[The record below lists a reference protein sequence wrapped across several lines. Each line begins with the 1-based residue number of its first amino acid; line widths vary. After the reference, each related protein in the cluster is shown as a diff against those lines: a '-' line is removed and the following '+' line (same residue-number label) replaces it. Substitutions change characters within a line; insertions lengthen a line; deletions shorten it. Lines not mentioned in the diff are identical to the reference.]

1 MAEHL
6 GTWVYCVTRQLRDE
20 HLALLTGVDRE
31 PVRSVK
37 GPDLAAV
44 VGSVDLQEFGEEP
57 LRRNLENLSWLDN
70 CARSHHRVI
79 QAVARSGPVVPMRLA
94 VVFHDDTRVGTMLE
108 ERTDDLASAL
118 SRIDGRAEWGV
129 KAFSDA
135 GASEEG
141 SDTAS
146 DELDRGP
153 GTAYLR
159 RRRAQ
164 LSAHERAR
172 NAAAM
177 GAEAV
182 HKALSAI
189 SDAASRHP
197 PQDERLRGD
206 PSWMILNGAYLVED
220 NRVDQFVETA
230 RALDDEHPGLRLEL
244 TGPWP
249 PYSFATVEE
258 RGF

>member
-1 MAEHL
+1 
-6 GTWVYCVTRQLRDE
+6 
-20 HLALLTGVDRE
+20 
-31 PVRSVK
+31 
-37 GPDLAAV
+37 
-44 VGSVDLQEFGEEP
+44 
-57 LRRNLENLSWLDN
+57 
-70 CARSHHRVI
+70 
-79 QAVARSGPVVPMRLA
+79 
-94 VVFHDDTRVGTMLE
+94 
-108 ERTDDLASAL
+108 
-118 SRIDGRAEWGV
+118 
-129 KAFSDA
+129 
-135 GASEEG
+135 
-141 SDTAS
+141 
-146 DELDRGP
+146 P

-182 HKALSAI
+182 HKALSTI
-189 SDAASRHP
+189 SEAARRHP